1 MYHSKLI
8 ESSGE
13 RDSLDLCI
21 NLAVKEDTSK
31 LFELSLGNHFGASD
45 FLRIVDTEYLGDI
58 VAGEKGAKI
67 LVIPKPD
74 QIIQ

>member
-1 MYHSKLI
+1 MYHSKLL

-13 RDSLDLCI
+13 RDSLDLCF
-21 NLAVKEDTSK
+21 NLAFKEDSSK

-74 QIIQ
+74 QII